1 MKVRGESSN
10 EFLIHI
16 DEHDYDGD
24 DDKNHSY
31 HLLNTYVPDTVP
43 VLFHKPFLM

>member
-10 EFLIHI
+10 EFLIRI

-31 HLLNTYVPDTVP
+31 HLLNTCVPDPVP
-43 VLFHKPFLM
+43 VLFHKSFLM